1 MIKNILVTGSSG
13 TVGTALVQALDAD
26 NYNVTPL
33 DIRPSIWDAKLNRRT
48 KRCDLRKPLDN
59 LRLKQKPDIIVTLG
73 TTSTAL
79 AQKIVPDMQIVFTM
93 VLGPDRSNIT
103 VPGVSLD
110 IPFSLKLSYLKKTIP
125 GLNSLGVIYS
135 ESSVSL
141 FNEITTECEKSQI
154 QLIGSRINS
163 TKEFP
168 KAMRNIIQKVDC
180 FIMIADSMI
189 YFPKVV
195 EHLLLECLKQRVPV
209 VGLSSPYTKA
219 GALISF
225 NCDYRDLGRQT
236 GKLIVEILKEG
247 SEEKRKAII
256 QPRSARV
263 SINLLIAKRLD
274 LKIAKELIREATQVF
289 GK

>member
-1 MIKNILVTGSSG
+1 MSSLGYAREINIAAIQSLEGNPYS
-13 TVGTALVQALDAD
+13 QALRGIRDYLTD
-26 NYNVTPL
+26 NDFEVRMLKY
-33 DIRPSIWDAKLNRRT
+33 
-48 KRCDLRKPLDN
+48 
-59 LRLKQKPDIIVTLG
+59 RLKGKGLEDQLKVFEEIKGQKPDIIVTLG

-141 FNEITTECEKSQI
+141 FNEITTECDKSQI

-209 VGLSSPYTKA
+209 VGHEAEVQVHALGVEARGHLLAHVAA
-219 GALISF
+219 GAEVAGAH
-225 NCDYRDLGRQT
+225 D
-236 GKLIVEILKEG
+236 
-247 SEEKRKAII
+247 
-256 QPRSARV
+256 
-263 SINLLIAKRLD
+263 
-274 LKIAKELIREATQVF
+274 
-289 GK
+289 